1 MKRLFDL
8 IVILVLATIFALPML
23 LISLIIRLTSKG
35 SYLYWSTRIGQ
46 NNKPFSMPKFRTM
59 KINTP
64 VLATDRLEDPKSFYT
79 PFGRFLRKSSLDE
92 LPQIWVI
99 LKGDMTLVGPRPAL
113 FNQKELIDLR
123 TTKGI
128 HKLKPGL
135 TGWAQVNGRDKIS
148 IKRKVDLDS
157 EYLSSQSFNFDL
169 YILFLTFLKMIK
181 GEGIDH

>member
-64 VLATDRLEDPKSFYT
+64 ILATDRLEDPKSFYT

-128 HKLKPGL
+128 HKLKPGI
-135 TGWAQVNGRDKIS
+135 TGLAQVSGRDSLS
-148 IKRKVDLDS
+148 IEKKV
-157 EYLSSQSFNFDL
+157 NFDL
-169 YILFLTFLKMIK
+169 IYLKEKSLILNIKIIYLTLLKVF
-181 GEGIDH
+181 GSEGIKH